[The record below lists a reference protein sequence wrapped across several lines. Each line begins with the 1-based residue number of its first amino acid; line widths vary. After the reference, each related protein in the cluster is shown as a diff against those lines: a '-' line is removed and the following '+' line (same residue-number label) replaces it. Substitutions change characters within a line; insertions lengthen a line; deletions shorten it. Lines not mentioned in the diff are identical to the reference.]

1 MKAWNYRVK
10 IGMLERWCPMDDTE
24 KIIRES
30 RNIAVVGVCSER
42 GRPSLTVASYLKGQ
56 GYSIIPVNPTIQD
69 VNGEK
74 CYPDLTSIPEKVD
87 VVDIFRKPADVLPVV
102 EEAVRIGAK
111 AIWMQEGIVNE
122 EAASK
127 ARAAGLQVVMDKCML
142 KEHSRL
148 KREGKI

>member
-1 MKAWNYRVK
+1 
-10 IGMLERWCPMDDTE
+10 MDDIE

-30 RNIAVVGVCSER
+30 KSIAVVGISNKM

-56 GYSIIPVNPTIQD
+56 GYRIIPVNPTIQD
-69 VNGEK
+69 VNGEQ
-74 CYPDLTSIPEKVD
+74 CYPDLSSIPEKVD

-111 AIWMQEGIVNE
+111 AVWMQEGVVNE
-122 EAASK
+122 EAARR
-127 ARAAGLQVVMDKCML
+127 AREAGLQVVMDKCML

-148 KREGKI
+148 KREGKIE

>member
-1 MKAWNYRVK
+1 
-10 IGMLERWCPMDDTE
+10 MDDIE

-30 RNIAVVGVCSER
+30 RNVAVVGISNKL

-74 CYPDLTSIPEKVD
+74 CYPDLGSIPEKVD
-87 VVDIFRKPADVLPVV
+87 VVDIFRKPQDVLPVV
-102 EEAVRIGAK
+102 EEAIRIGAK

-122 EAASK
+122 DAARK
-127 ARAAGLQVVMDKCML
+127 AKEAGLQVVMDKCML
-142 KEHSRL
+142 KEHARL
-148 KREGKI
+148 KREGKIE

>member
-1 MKAWNYRVK
+1 
-10 IGMLERWCPMDDTE
+10 MDDIE

-30 RNIAVVGVCSER
+30 RNIAVVGISNKL

-56 GYSIIPVNPTIQD
+56 GYRIIPVNPTIQD

-74 CYPDLTSIPEKVD
+74 CYPDLASIPEKVD

-102 EEAVRIGAK
+102 EEAVRVGAK

-127 ARAAGLQVVMDKCML
+127 AREAGLQVVMDKCML

>member
-1 MKAWNYRVK
+1 
-10 IGMLERWCPMDDTE
+10 MDDIE

-30 RNIAVVGVCSER
+30 RNIAVVGISNKL

-56 GYSIIPVNPTIQD
+56 GYRIIPVNPTIQD

-102 EEAVRIGAK
+102 EEAIRIGAK
-111 AIWMQEGIVNE
+111 AVWMQEGIVNE

>member
-1 MKAWNYRVK
+1 
-10 IGMLERWCPMDDTE
+10 MDDIE

-30 RNIAVVGVCSER
+30 KNIAVVGISNKL

-56 GYSIIPVNPTIQD
+56 GYRIIPVNPTIQD

-111 AIWMQEGIVNE
+111 VVWMQEGIVSE
-122 EAASK
+122 EAARR
-127 ARAAGLQVVMDKCML
+127 AREAGLLVVMDKCML

-148 KREGKI
+148 KREGKIE

>member
-1 MKAWNYRVK
+1 
-10 IGMLERWCPMDDTE
+10 MDDIE

-30 RNIAVVGVCSER
+30 RNIAVVGISNKL

-56 GYSIIPVNPTIQD
+56 GYRIIPVNPTIQD

-111 AIWMQEGIVNE
+111 AVWLQEGIVNE
-122 EAASK
+122 EAARR
-127 ARAAGLQVVMDKCML
+127 AREAGLLVVMDKCML

-148 KREGKI
+148 KREGKID

>member
-1 MKAWNYRVK
+1 
-10 IGMLERWCPMDDTE
+10 MDNIE

-30 RNIAVVGVCSER
+30 RSIAVVGISNKL

-56 GYSIIPVNPTIQD
+56 GYRIIPVNPTIQD

-87 VVDIFRKPADVLPVV
+87 IVDIFRKPADVLPVV
-102 EEAVRIGAK
+102 EEAIRIGAK
-111 AIWMQEGIVNE
+111 AVWMQEGIVNE
-122 EAASK
+122 EAAGK
-127 ARAAGLQVVMDKCML
+127 AKEAGLLVVMDKCML

-148 KREGKI
+148 KREGKVE

>member
-1 MKAWNYRVK
+1 
-10 IGMLERWCPMDDTE
+10 MDDIE

-30 RNIAVVGVCSER
+30 RNIAVVGISNKL

-56 GYSIIPVNPTIQD
+56 GYRIIPVNPTIQD

-74 CYPDLTSIPEKVD
+74 CYPDLSSIPEKVD

-111 AIWMQEGIVNE
+111 AVWMQEGMVNE
-122 EAASK
+122 EASSK
-127 ARAAGLQVVMDKCML
+127 AREAGLQVVMDKCML